1 MKGNLEKLDNFVQSF
16 IPTREDD
23 KSGWAIR
30 AKVLVIS
37 LFFLGC
43 FGSLYN
49 IIYFTVGNWVGGS
62 VIILE
67 VLTVWY
73 LPSYFRKTGDLE
85 KTATYFAL
93 SYCLMM
99 TAILL
104 SSGGPTFSGNPWW
117 AIAPVFITLILGEKA
132 GKKWLTVALAVLAS
146 TFILQEAGVPLHRL
160 NLISSAEEDQIWVR
174 ILDWFHYFGCVL
186 ILAVTALVFDHI
198 NSESF
203 KAMVNSEDATL
214 KAEEQRLYLSTNV
227 ERILGEMQ
235 ALAEGDL
242 TTNLAIQQKDEIGR
256 LCEGFNQA
264 VERMHETIG
273 KVIEAVNITVHSS
286 EQIAH
291 ATGQLATG
299 TEEQTAQVSEINV
312 SVAELAASI
321 SQNAQGAQ
329 NSSEAARKN
338 VKIAQEGGNI
348 VQESVR
354 KMDEISHVV
363 EESALSISKLAESS
377 QEIGEIVTVIQNV
390 ANRTNLL
397 ALNASIEAASAGD
410 VGKGFGVIA
419 GEVKDLSSQTTKAA
433 ERITLMIENVQNEIN
448 RAIAG
453 MKAGNAQ
460 VQEGKVLASQ
470 AGSALNQIVESSI
483 SLTTLVQ
490 DIAETCI
497 HQSEQSE
504 KFLTQVEY
512 MKKVS
517 DSSASEISEI
527 PESTEKLESLTEQL
541 QDQLGRFR
549 MQEHVLAH
557 HPN

>member
-1 MKGNLEKLDNFVQSF
+1 MKGKLASLDNFINSF
-16 IPTREDD
+16 VPKKEDD
-23 KSGWAIR
+23 KSGWSIR
-30 AKVLVIS
+30 ARVLVIS

-43 FGSLYN
+43 FGALYN
-49 IIYFTVGNWVGGS
+49 VIYFIVGNYVGGT

-73 LPSYFRKTGDLE
+73 LPSRFRKTGDLQ
-85 KTATYFAL
+85 KTANTFAL
-93 SYCLMM
+93 SYSLMM

-104 SSGGPTFSGNPWW
+104 SSGGPTFSASPWW

-132 GKKWLTVALAVLAS
+132 GKKWLFIALGVLGS
-146 TFILQEAGVPLHRL
+146 TFLMQELGVPLHKL
-160 NLISSAEEDQIWVR
+160 NLISQSDEYATWVR
-174 ILDWFHYFGCVL
+174 ILNWFHYFGCVL
-186 ILAVTALVFDHI
+186 ILTITALVFDHI
-198 NSESF
+198 NTESF

-214 KAEEQRLYLSTNV
+214 KAEEQRKYLSDNV
-227 ERILGEMQ
+227 ERILGEIQ

-242 TTNLAIQQKDEIGR
+242 TTSLAIQRKDEIGR
-256 LCEGFNQA
+256 LCEGFNKA
-264 VERMHETIG
+264 VERMHVTIG
-273 KVIEAVNITVHSS
+273 NVIEAVNNTVYSS

-299 TEEQTAQVSEINV
+299 TEEQTAQVSEINE

-354 KMDEISHVV
+354 KMDEISQVV
-363 EESALSISKLAESS
+363 EASAQSITKLASS
-377 QEIGEIVTVIQNV
+377 SKEIGEIVSVIQNV
-390 ANRTNLL
+390 ATRTNLL

-419 GEVKDLSSQTTKAA
+419 GEVKDLSNQTAKAA
-433 ERITLMIENVQNEIN
+433 EKITLMIETVQTEIKK
-448 RAIAG
+448 AIEG
-453 MKAGNAQ
+453 MKAGNDQ
-460 VQEGKVLASQ
+460 VKEGKLLTSQ
-470 AGSALNQIVESSI
+470 AGAALNQIVESSI
-483 SLTTLVQ
+483 SLTSLVQ
-490 DIAETCI
+490 DIAEACI

-504 KFLTQVEY
+504 KFLSQVEY
-512 MKKVS
+512 MKKVT
-517 DSSASEISEI
+517 DSSATEINDI
-527 PESTEKLESLTEQL
+527 AGSTEKLEGLTEELQGQL
-541 QDQLGRFR
+541 NRFR
-549 MQEHVLAH
+549 LTPTKLAG